1 MNKPESP
8 VEVNVSDHGD
18 QTYIS
23 ISHRSGKPSV
33 AMLVRAN
40 SKFLLLSIK
49 RQLIGP
55 DLQLEIPRGFGELSA
70 PQDDARRELAE
81 ETGLQALE
89 ITELGRLNAD
99 SGLIDNTTVIFLATV
114 HDTQFTPSID
124 EGITAAHWYTLEE
137 LDQLISAGQITD
149 SYTIAALKFYEIQEN
164 SRTGRS
170 SGILDSPLKDFFL
183 NDTMDNMRHTE
194 AKQLQLAV
202 GTIGAFALVISTVIE
217 NIEKV
222 NTDAIFDLTAKNLGA
237 TIGLTIWSTAATTKL
252 FRYRAWKEHYSKKV
266 REMTGPHFVTS
277 APVIYAPIAQ
287 SDMTGKVNIKK
298 RLFGDETLALICLL
312 LNVLSA
318 IFLSSV
324 LVSET
329 WTSSLH
335 EIAQVAITASILGAF
350 FYLLVR
356 LHKSAYFQISEES
369 FRN

>member
-1 MNKPESP
+1 VNKPDSP

-23 ISHRSGKPSV
+23 IRHRSGKPSV

-55 DLQLEIPRGFGELSA
+55 DLQLEIPRGFGELA
-70 PQDDARRELAE
+70 TPRDDARRELAE

-99 SGLIDNTTVIFLATV
+99 SGLIDNTTVIFLTTV
-114 HDTQFTPSID
+114 LDTQFTPSID
-124 EGITAAHWYTLEE
+124 EGIIAAHWYTLEE
-137 LDQLISAGQITD
+137 LDQLISSGQITD
-149 SYTIAALKFYEIQEN
+149 SYTIAALKFYGIQEN
-164 SRTGRS
+164 SQTSTS

-217 NIEKV
+217 KG
-222 NTDAIFDLTAKNLGA
+222 NTDAIFGLTAKNLGA

-266 REMTGPHFVTS
+266 REMTGPYFVTS
-277 APVIYAPIAQ
+277 APVIYAPLAQ
-287 SDMTGKVNIKK
+287 NDMTGKVNIKK
-298 RLFGDETLALICLL
+298 RLFGDETLTLICVL

-318 IFLSSV
+318 IFLSSF
-324 LVSET
+324 LVRVT
-329 WTSSLH
+329 WESSLH
-335 EIAQVAITASILGAF
+335 EVAQVAITASVLGAF